1 MFGWRKRSENQ
12 ELLKELQ
19 QVRRRKQPLHIVCR
33 EVRVVKKLLLDN
45 SPIAKREPITFRLN
59 ALSELVAALDQLSE
73 LIQWD
78 LRVAEDH
85 LGENRGVVEEE
96 IQLVEVFQSISSKTY
111 HQIGSLVASGAHRSI
126 SPRKIE
132 ATFFSCFPGSFALTG
147 KMTSLPHEL

>member
-1 MFGWRKRSENQ
+1 MLLEPGWRKRLQQTRHQVFARRERSENQ

-45 SPIAKREPITFRLN
+45 SPIAKHEPIAFHLN

-85 LGENRGVVEEE
+85 LGEDRGVVEEE
-96 IQLVEVFQSISSKTY
+96 IQLVEVFQSFPEGFFREVELVSDPEAFV
-111 HQIGSLVASGAHRSI
+111 IGKNASLEKA
-126 SPRKIE
+126 
-132 ATFFSCFPGSFALTG
+132 
-147 KMTSLPHEL
+147 